1 VIKKLK
7 QMAVKRP
14 VSNTMQIPDAILNKE
29 RALTADEIS
38 IYKID
43 AGPGG
48 SSTAE
53 WHTSFLLD
61 FYQYQFRVRS
71 PVMDSHKLYYLT
83 IRKTPSKQEKTDP
96 LDPHEL
102 DHH

>member
-1 VIKKLK
+1 
-7 QMAVKRP
+7 MPVKRP
-14 VSNTMQIPDAILNKE
+14 VTTIMEIPDAILNKE
-29 RALTADEIS
+29 RVLTAYEIS

-53 WHTSFLLD
+53 WHPSFLLD

-71 PVMDSHKLYYLT
+71 PVMDQHRLYYLT
-83 IRKTPSKQEKTDP
+83 IRKTPSKQKKTDP